1 MALALGAQALKQS
14 LKTGDRNTARVRAA
28 EVNARF
34 ETLVEQV
41 RGQAEGALS
50 ATESTADVPDWL
62 DQPESSLVR
71 LRATLEGSG
80 TVLDGPAFTRPAA
93 PAKVVIRDLS
103 RAYLSR
109 RSDELR
115 PSGFKSVRYS
125 VGLFTSRYGDRSPT
139 ASTRQGSVTS
149 NVGRSWTRYGFRYEF
164 PGH

>member
-41 RGQAEGALS
+41 GSQAEDVLS
-50 ATESTADVPDWL
+50 APENTAGVPDWV

-71 LRATLEGSG
+71 LRATLEDSG
-80 TVLDGPAFTRPAA
+80 CNLERSKLIRPSA
-93 PAKVVIRDLS
+93 PVKVPVRDLS
-103 RAYLSR
+103 RAYLNK
-109 RSDELR
+109 RSNELR

-125 VGLFTSRYGDRSPT
+125 VGYSLVALVASLF
-139 ASTRQGSVTS
+139 AV
-149 NVGRSWTRYGFRYEF
+149 
-164 PGH
+164 